1 MQGHSLTCTFCRR
14 SEHEVQKL
22 VAGPGVYI
30 CDACVEIAHGI
41 VHAEGP
47 PPASEASR
55 WRRAVDGIG
64 ALLVAARGRLGL
76 RRARA
81 PHAV

>member
-1 MQGHSLTCTFCRR
+1 MLGHSLTCTFCRR
-14 SEHEVQKL
+14 SEQEVRKL

-41 VHAEGP
+41 VHADGP
-47 PPASEASR
+47 PPTSEASR

-64 ALLVAARGRLGL
+64 ALVVAARRRLGL

-81 PHAV
+81 PHAA